1 MKHQLSEND
10 YPKNNKTV
18 VVWDTKG
25 KPYFG
30 RWYKSVDRGTW
41 ILRDGYN
48 VYTDGIKLK
57 EWIEI

>member
-1 MKHQLSEND
+1 MRHQLSEND

-30 RWYKSVDRGTW
+30 RYYRSNGYGWQ
-41 ILRDGYN
+41 LRDGYN
-48 VYTDGIKLK
+48 IYTDGIKLK